1 MNTSQSPSPGSSP
14 HTRSI
19 SPLFLHLRKQRCTVI
34 IATER
39 KMGLSFHRGE
49 ESVEGIELKQ
59 LGFPEQNERQE
70 PDSAQVGDPGSL
82 RSADGPSQGQ
92 NWALSQE
99 CPRSYSQL
107 QSRVRKPKQS
117 ILCHH
122 CSSRLE
128 PGIGDGVGKS
138 EQDKG
143 EQTRPW

>member
-1 MNTSQSPSPGSSP
+1 
-14 HTRSI
+14 
-19 SPLFLHLRKQRCTVI
+19 
-34 IATER
+34 
-39 KMGLSFHRGE
+39 MGLSFHRGE
-49 ESVEGIELKQ
+49 ESDEGIELKQ

-82 RSADGPSQGQ
+82 RSADSPSQGQ